1 MQRPA
6 EAGENMSTILTPNNL
21 SVIINGTDYSSRVPF
36 PVKTSQ
42 LLDEQL
48 DEGFIAL
55 LQVPVKIF
63 PPLTNVTIVLSNSA
77 QGTSLTFNMIVAT
90 DKAEE
95 TPPGSGLYNHEI
107 YLIEETKY
115 LEGFI
120 CRSHGYVND
129 LGRIYTTNAKYI
141 EPTGTT

>member
-6 EAGENMSTILTPNNL
+6 EAGENMSTILTPNTL

-36 PVKTSQ
+36 SVKAANI
-42 LLDEQL
+42 LDEQL
-48 DEGFIAL
+48 DEGFIPL

-63 PPLTNVTIVLSNSA
+63 PPKTPITFELTNMA
-77 QGTSLTFNMIVAT
+77 QGTSLVFNMEVAT

-95 TPPGSGLYNHEI
+95 TPPGSGLYNHELYI
-107 YLIEETKY
+107 IEQTKD

-129 LGRIYTTNAKYI
+129 LGRIYTANAKYI